1 MLTQINNGKILTPNG
16 WVLDHSLLIEDGKIL
31 DIAGSLPIQGAEVV
45 DARGMYIVPGY
56 VAMNVYGA
64 KGHTFNEGT
73 EEAFDIITKSHLQHG
88 ATTIFPTLSPTTR
101 DRIIEL
107 DELCSKMMEKDDT
120 TIKGLHVVSPYL
132 SEDMTKEQY
141 KVKNPDP
148 TEYNIILEKTKCIK
162 RWDAAPELPGSSVLA
177 KAIKEKG
184 ILPVI
189 SHTIAEYKEVLEGFE
204 AGFTHT
210 AQLYN
215 AMPGFHKKREYKYEG
230 TVESVY
236 LIDDM
241 TTEVIADGKHLP
253 ATILRLVYKIKGVE
267 KLALVTAALAYAD
280 YDGEVNPDD
289 NVYIENGVCKV
300 KGVNHLAGSIA
311 TMDTLVQNM
320 VLKVGTTLRDAVR
333 MASETPAKI
342 MGIYDQVGSLEKGKE
357 ANVLILNHHYEICGI
372 WSKGKQVK

>member
-1 MLTQINNGKILTPNG
+1 MLTQINNGKILTPQG

-31 DIAGSLPIQGAEVV
+31 DIAGSLPIQGAEVI

>member
-88 ATTIFPTLSPTTR
+88 ATTIFPTLSPTTS

-120 TIKGLHVVSPYL
+120 TIKGLHIVSPYL